1 SASGPPECREEA
13 VSAGGTLRLLPEK
26 TPQGWAKVHWKV
38 RLGAGHQHRILTAE
52 GDKVIFSS
60 KGPFSGRAGFQQ
72 ETLSLRLSS
81 VSAADGGVY
90 WAEFEDPS
98 GAVTSRC
105 FHVSVWEPIHQPR
118 LDAHIL
124 HWEQGWCN
132 LSLLCTVPS
141 ATNISY
147 NWSCSG
153 DPLGTLGHRSRL
165 LLWVGGDFDPGV
177 CWCNASNP
185 VSWKTSSTDVA
196 AACRAAAPG
205 FFGTVLWWTV
215 AMALGLALIISVA
228 FITCYWRR
236 KRGKDAPAGEHS
248 EQTLTIYNEVGKT
261 RTGQDPVSTR
271 GCYLT
276 GDPDFSAAARKPRFP
291 SVCQPGAGFIIPLP
305 PCLTAGS
312 RSAPQPPSLKRKRL
326 DPALIST
333 AYVEVTGTGPA
344 RR

>member
-1 SASGPPECREEA
+1 MVMGTPRMVMGNQAELVPGEQEGLLDPRSAVKEA
-13 VSAGGTLRLLPEK
+13 VSVGGTLRLLPEK
-26 TPQGWAKVHWKV
+26 TPQGV
-38 RLGAGHQHRILTAE
+38 
-52 GDKVIFSS
+52 
-60 KGPFSGRAGFQQ
+60 PFSGRAGFQQ

-105 FHVSVWEPIHQPR
+105 FRVSVWEPIHQPR

-124 HWEQGWCN
+124 HREQACN

-153 DPLGTLGHRSRL
+153 DPLGTPGHLRL

-215 AMALGLALIISVA
+215 AMALGLALTISVA
-228 FITCYWRR
+228 ITCYWRR

-248 EQTLTIYNEVGKT
+248 EQTLTIYDEVGKT
-261 RTGQDPVSTR
+261 RTGQDPNGTGEGTVGGNTIYAAICAKPQGPSHPREPESCTIYSTVQ
-271 GCYLT
+271 CT
-276 GDPDFSAAARKPRFP
+276 RK
-291 SVCQPGAGFIIPLP
+291 
-305 PCLTAGS
+305 
-312 RSAPQPPSLKRKRL
+312 PPSLKKKRL

-333 AYVEVTGTGPA
+333 AYVEATGDYRHWRPSLQPLASAPA
-344 RR
+344 SHHLS